1 MESINRY
8 VLAFF
13 IFLIISILFFGC
25 SSESELTETNKDLVI
40 YSGRSESLVGPIIEQ
55 FSELSGIPV
64 LVKYG
69 KTAEIVSLLNEEG
82 NKTPADVFY
91 AQDPGG
97 LGAVIEMLDS
107 IPAEICDIIPE
118 WAVSPKEYNITD
130 HTMKCKWIGI
140 TGRARTLVYNPNVL
154 SESELPTSM
163 MDLTDPKWK
172 GKLGWAPSNGSFQA
186 MLTGMRLTWGE
197 DKTKEW
203 LQGIMSNEPIVY
215 PKNTPQ
221 VQAAAD
227 KEIQIGMVN
236 HYYLHR
242 FIADKGENF
251 PARNHYLNNGDIGS
265 VILVSGV
272 GILDASDN
280 KSSAE
285 KFIKFMTSKVAQQYF
300 ASQVYEYPLV
310 TDGVKPNRMLR
321 DLESLN
327 KPEIDIS
334 QLGDLEAT
342 QSLLIEVGALE

>member
-1 MESINRY
+1 MKLKNRY
-8 VLAFF
+8 VLGLF
-13 IFLIISILFFGC
+13 IFLTITMFFLGC
-25 SSESELTETNKDLVI
+25 SSQSELTETGKALVI

-55 FSELSGIPV
+55 FSELSGTPV
-64 LVKYG
+64 QVKYG

-97 LGAVIEMLDS
+97 LGAVIDMFDS
-107 IPAEICDIIPE
+107 MPAEICDVIPE
-118 WAVSPKEYNITD
+118 WAVSAKEYNIID
-130 HTMKCKWIGI
+130 HTMRCKWIGI

-154 SESELPTSM
+154 NESELPSSM

-221 VQAAAD
+221 VQAVAD

-251 PARNHYLNNGDIGS
+251 AARNHYLNNGDIGS
-265 VILVSGV
+265 VILVSGA
-272 GILDASDN
+272 GILDVSDN

-300 ASQVYEYPLV
+300 ASQVYEYPLI
-310 TDGVKPNRMLR
+310 TDGVKPNRMLK
-321 DLESLN
+321 DLELLN

-342 QSLLIEVGALE
+342 QSLLMEVGALE

>member
-1 MESINRY
+1 MKY
-8 VLAFF
+8 FF
-13 IFLIISILFFGC
+13 IYTLLLLI
-25 SSESELTETNKDLVI
+25 
-40 YSGRSESLVGPIIEQ
+40 
-55 FSELSGIPV
+55 FSFR
-64 LVKYG
+64 
-69 KTAEIVSLLNEEG
+69 ADALNEVNVYSYRQPILIDSFFEEFTKSTGIKVNVLHAKKGLLERLLSEG
-82 NKTPADVFY
+82 ANTPADLVLTVDIARLNQFVKN
-91 AQDPGG
+91 DLLMP
-97 LGAVIEMLDS
+97 IESSILKTNIPSHLRDS
-107 IPAEICDIIPE
+107 KNRWFAL
-118 WAVSPKEYNITD
+118 SK
-130 HTMKCKWIGI
+130 
-140 TGRARTLVYNPNVL
+140 RARIIAISNTRIKPGEINRIEDLV
-154 SESELPTSM
+154 
-163 MDLTDPKWK
+163 DPKWK